1 MSKQKFQA
9 KTNAEKAGAA
19 QYRKPASELSLT
31 EESVSEQPSLT
42 SEPASDN
49 PPYADGTPWEP
60 HHAAFKQAILEFTKE
75 QLLICKKDIDTQILS
90 IDNKFAENFVFDFN
104 KIPPELKNFVL
115 DKIGATPKNP
125 GKKATSTGDKKP
137 RKRDPNSGYKDIE
150 IAGVKY
156 KVALLI
162 NTDAQEF
169 WRYGNPEQTA
179 WLTGLTTEQ
188 RYEKFGGVERLEKN
202 PELLEEFA
210 RIPGAVLVKQ
220 ADDTYKNY
228 DGKPADAEQPTTAEN
243 AE

>member
-1 MSKQKFQA
+1 MC
-9 KTNAEKAGAA
+9 
-19 QYRKPASELSLT
+19 
-31 EESVSEQPSLT
+31 
-42 SEPASDN
+42 
-49 PPYADGTPWEP
+49 
-60 HHAAFKQAILEFTKE
+60 I
-75 QLLICKKDIDTQILS
+75 
-90 IDNKFAENFVFDFN
+90 
-104 KIPPELKNFVL
+104 
-115 DKIGATPKNP
+115 
-125 GKKATSTGDKKP
+125 
-137 RKRDPNSGYKDIE
+137 RDSPNSGYKDIE

-179 WLTGLTTEQ
+179 WLTGLETEQ
-188 RYEKFGGVERLEKN
+188 RYAKFGGVERLKNN

-220 ADDTYKNY
+220 ADESYKKY

>member
-1 MSKQKFQA
+1 MSKNRQHH
-9 KTNAEKAGAA
+9 TNTT
-19 QYRKPASELSLT
+19 QQSSSEPVSEQQSSTEESVNDSEQQIST
-31 EESVSEQPSLT
+31 EESVS
-42 SEPASDN
+42 
-49 PPYADGTPWEP
+49 YTPMIWDIGYK
-60 HHAAFKQAILEFTKE
+60 AFQTFILDITKE
-75 QLLICKKDIDTQILS
+75 QLLICKKDIDTQLLS
-90 IDNKFAENFVFDFN
+90 IDKKFAANVVLDFN
-104 KIPPELKNFVL
+104 KISPELKKSVFDELGVV
-115 DKIGATPKNP
+115 PKNKP

-179 WLTGLTTEQ
+179 WLTGLKTEQ
-188 RYEKFGGVERLEKN
+188 RYAKFGGVERLKNN